1 MKSVVRIQGQGKVKD
16 AGLRGITRHGYFGS
30 VDFRVPGE
38 PGSEQSDKQ
47 ERELV
52 AGRNFRSHTQILRFS
67 FSDLLASSS
76 IVSVASLQPT
86 LLPPLSSVHV
96 GPSYHHSNVLPAF
109 ATIAELAISEA
120 NRTITVPLA
129 DGMMTPSMI
138 AMFPARAEVALQP
151 AGIS

>member
-1 MKSVVRIQGQGKVKD
+1 MGQEALVP
-16 AGLRGITRHGYFGS
+16 LRRHPLF
-30 VDFRVPGE
+30 PPENE

-52 AGRNFRSHTQILRFS
+52 ANRNFRSYTQILRFS
-67 FSDLLASSS
+67 FLNLLAPSS
-76 IVSVASLQPT
+76 IVGVASLQFT

-109 ATIAELAISEA
+109 ATIAEPATSEA
-120 NRTITVPLA
+120 NRTITVPSA

-138 AMFPARAEVALQP
+138 AMFPAVAAELALQP
-151 AGIS
+151 AGVL